1 MNNDAHDKL
10 VSTNTGNL
18 KLSGTS
24 DHKTRGL
31 SPLFSARYV
40 RAGPVRAAGN
50 QVSNMTI
57 SSAALSNATFK
68 GLFDSKAVF
77 IDHPGFFQNPSIRN
91 LIAAT
96 CRSYYDPVDQTVN
109 GDLVF
114 YNTPDAKVISD
125 LLFELLSQDKPPDI
139 GLSLVFWADRKIEP
153 DGAITIMN
161 ITHVESI
168 DLVFEPAADGRIL
181 QALSALNQP
190 PAVSPQKD
198 IQSSS
203 SLSSFSIGAGG
214 EGGGAQQGVSKMSIQ
229 DNLVEINKASLKDS
243 QESSEAETV
252 SQAADSTGSNN
263 VSDAPADPKAWAAA
277 AAETVAQVMISSS
290 DLPQASKDRLSKGKY
305 SSPSYVTA
313 AIEAEHSYLASLI
326 EANVIQMSGQAPRG
340 GDIQFGRT
348 GYEQLT
354 AAFDAMLDGVRPPDG
369 IRPLSG
375 IRELYNLLS
384 GDYDLT
390 GVFHPDRVAFASV
403 DCSTMAG
410 LVANALNKRV
420 VNEFNQYPRWWEP
433 FTMPEDFNNLQ
444 QVKWITLAGIGE
456 LPTVAEGA
464 PYTELAWDDK
474 TETADFIKKGG
485 YLGITLEAIDKDD
498 TGRLRAAPRALAQGA
513 YLTLAK
519 AVSNIFTAQSGC
531 GPDMADTY
539 PLFDD
544 SASSGHAN
552 LGSSSLDAAA
562 WAATRAAMRTQ
573 LEFDGGGGSPATL
586 GALTA
591 PRFLL
596 VPNELENTALQ
607 ILGATASGSANY
619 LDNVWAIGNSMSE
632 RMRSARARVIVVDM
646 WTDCED
652 WAAVADPLLYP
663 TIGIAYRYGR
673 VPEIFSVSTP
683 NQGLMFTNDV
693 MPVKVRF
700 FFAVGPMEWRG
711 MYKHNVQ

>member
-10 VSTNTGNL
+10 VLTNTGNL
-18 KLSGTS
+18 KLSSTS
-24 DHKTRGL
+24 DQTARGL
-31 SPLFSARYV
+31 SPLLSPLFTARYV

-57 SSAALSNATFK
+57 SSAALSDATFK
-68 GLFDSKAVF
+68 GLFDNKAVF

-96 CRSYYDPVDQTVN
+96 CRSYYDAVDQTVN

-125 LLFELLSQDKPPDI
+125 FLFELLSQDKPPDI

-181 QALSALNQP
+181 QALSSLNQSPAIP
-190 PAVSPQKD
+190 PGD
-198 IQSSS
+198 ISSS
-203 SLSSFSIGAGG
+203 SSSPFRGELKGG
-214 EGGGAQQGVSKMSIQ
+214 PQGVCKMSIQ
-229 DNLVEINKASLKDS
+229 DNLSEINKASQEAHSLKDS
-243 QESSEAETV
+243 QESSEAETA
-252 SQAADSTGSNN
+252 SQAADSTGPNN
-263 VSDAPADPKAWAAA
+263 VSDAPADPQAWAAA
-277 AAETVAQVMISSS
+277 AANTVAQVMISSS
-290 DLPQASKDRLSKGKY
+290 DLPQASKERLSKVKF
-305 SSPSYVTA
+305 SSPAQVTA
-313 AIEAEHSYLASLI
+313 AIDSERSYLASLA
-326 EANVIQMSGQAPRG
+326 EDNVIQMSGQAPRG
-340 GDIQFGRT
+340 GDIQFGRS

-390 GVFHPDRVAFASV
+390 GVFHPDRVSFANV
-403 DCSTMAG
+403 TCATMAG

-420 VNEFNQYPRWWEP
+420 VNEFMQYPRWWEP
-433 FTMPEDFNNLQ
+433 FTMPEDFNTLQ
-444 QVKWITLAGIGE
+444 EVKWITLAGIGE

-464 PYTELAWDDK
+464 AYTELAWDDK
-474 TETADFIKKGG
+474 TETADFVKKGG

-519 AVSNIFTAQSGC
+519 SVSAVFTAQSGT
-531 GPDMADTY
+531 GPNMADSY
-539 PLFDD
+539 ALFEDT
-544 SASSGHAN
+544 HHHN
-552 LGSSSLDAAA
+552 LGSSALSATS

-573 LEFDGGGGSPATL
+573 LELDGGGGSPAYL

-607 ILGATASGSANY
+607 ILGATSSGSANY
-619 LDNVWAIGNSMSE
+619 LDNVWAEGDTMTE
-632 RMRSARARVIVVDM
+632 RLRSARARVIVVDM
-646 WTDCED
+646 WTDADD

-663 TIGIAYRYGR
+663 TIGIGYRYGR
-673 VPEIFSVSTP
+673 VPEIFSVSAP

-700 FFAVGPMEWRG
+700 FFAVGPMEF
-711 MYKHNVQ
+711 

>member
-10 VSTNTGNL
+10 VLTNTGNL
-18 KLSGTS
+18 KLSSTS
-24 DHKTRGL
+24 DQTARGL
-31 SPLFSARYV
+31 SPLLSPLFTARYV

-57 SSAALSNATFK
+57 SSAALSDATYK

-96 CRSYYDPVDQTVN
+96 CRSYYDAVDQTVN

-125 LLFELLSQDKPPDI
+125 LLFELLSQDNHLDI
-139 GLSLVFWADRKIEP
+139 GLSLVFWADRKVEP

-168 DLVFEPAADGRIL
+168 DLVFEPAADGRVL
-181 QALSALNQP
+181 QALSALNQTP
-190 PAVSPQKD
+190 YEMSK
-198 IQSSS
+198 IK
-203 SLSSFSIGAGG
+203 
-214 EGGGAQQGVSKMSIQ
+214 EQGVSKMSIQ
-229 DNLVEINKASLKDS
+229 DNLVEINKASQEAHSLKDS
-243 QESSEAETV
+243 QESSESETA
-252 SQAADSTGSNN
+252 SQAADSTGPNN
-263 VSDAPADPKAWAAA
+263 ASDAPADPQAWAAA
-277 AAETVAQVMISSS
+277 AANTVAQVMISSS
-290 DLPQASKDRLSKGKY
+290 DLPQASKERLSKVKY
-305 SSPSYVTA
+305 SSPAQVTA
-313 AIEAEHSYLASLI
+313 AIDSERSYLASLA
-326 EANVIQMSGQAPRG
+326 EDKVIQMSGQAPRG
-340 GDIQFGRT
+340 GDIQFGRS

-390 GVFHPDRVAFASV
+390 GVFHADRVQFANV
-403 DCSTMAG
+403 TCATMAG

-420 VNEFNQYPRWWEP
+420 VNEFMQYPRWWEP
-433 FTMPEDFNNLQ
+433 FTMPEDFNTLQ

-464 PYTELAWDDK
+464 AYTELAWDDK

-519 AVSNIFTAQSGC
+519 SVSAVFTAQTGT
-531 GPDMADTY
+531 GPNMADTY
-539 PLFDD
+539 ALFEDT
-544 SASSGHAN
+544 HHHN
-552 LGSSSLDAAA
+552 LGSSALSATS
-562 WAATRAAMRTQ
+562 WAATRSAMRSQ
-573 LEFDGGGGSPATL
+573 LELDGGGGSPAYL

-607 ILGATASGSANY
+607 ILGAVSSGSANY
-619 LDNVWAIGNSMSE
+619 LDNVWAEGDSLTE

-646 WTDCED
+646 WTDAD
-652 WAAVADPLLYP
+652 NWAALADPLLYP
-663 TIGIAYRYGR
+663 TIGIGYRYGR
-673 VPEIFSVSTP
+673 VPEIFSVSAP

-711 MYKHNVQ
+711 LYKHNVT

>member
-1 MNNDAHDKL
+1 MNNDAHNKL
-10 VSTNTGNL
+10 VLNTGNL
-18 KLSGTS
+18 KLSAELNN
-24 DHKTRGL
+24 HV
-31 SPLFSARYV
+31 FSARYV

-57 SSAALSNATFK
+57 SSAALSDATFK

-96 CRSYYDPVDQTVN
+96 CRSTYDAVDQTVN

-125 LLFELLSQDKPPDI
+125 LLFELLSQDEPPDI

-181 QALSALNQP
+181 QALSALSQTP
-190 PAVSPQKD
+190 YEISK
-198 IQSSS
+198 IK
-203 SLSSFSIGAGG
+203 
-214 EGGGAQQGVSKMSIQ
+214 EQGVSKMSIQ
-229 DNLVEINKASLKDS
+229 DNLTEINKASLKDS
-243 QESSEAETV
+243 QGSSKDSLESSSETASQVVSTGLKDSQESSE
-252 SQAADSTGSNN
+252 
-263 VSDAPADPKAWAAA
+263 PADPQAWAAA
-277 AAETVAQVMISSS
+277 AANTVAQVMISSS
-290 DLPQASKDRLSKGKY
+290 DLPQASKERLSMVKY
-305 SSPSYVTA
+305 SSPAQVTA
-313 AIEAEHSYLASLI
+313 AIDSERSYLASLA
-326 EANVIQMSGQAPRG
+326 EDKVIQMSGQAPRG
-340 GDIQFGRT
+340 GDIQFGRS

-354 AAFDAMLDGVRPPDG
+354 AAFDAMLDGVRPPGG

-384 GDYDLT
+384 GDFDLT
-390 GVFHPDRVAFASV
+390 GVFHPERISFANV
-403 DCSTMAG
+403 TCATMAG

-420 VNEFNQYPRWWEP
+420 VNEFMQYPRWWEP
-433 FTMPEDFNNLQ
+433 FTMPEDFNTLQ

-456 LPTVAEGA
+456 LPTVSEGA
-464 PYTELAWDDK
+464 AYTELAWDDK
-474 TETADFIKKGG
+474 TETADFVKKGG

-519 AVSNIFTAQSGC
+519 SISAVFTSDTGT
-531 GPDMADTY
+531 GPVMADSY
-539 PLFDD
+539 HLFD
-544 SASSGHAN
+544 ASHHYN
-552 LGSSSLDAAA
+552 LGSSALSATS
-562 WAATRAAMRTQ
+562 WASTRAAMRTQ
-573 LEFDGGGGSPATL
+573 LELDGGGGSPAYL

-607 ILGATASGSANY
+607 VLGAVSSGSANY
-619 LDNVWAIGNSMSE
+619 LDNVWAEGDTMTE
-632 RMRSARARVIVVDM
+632 RLRSARSRVIVVDM
-646 WTDCED
+646 WTDADD
-652 WAAVADPLLYP
+652 WAAIADPLLYP
-663 TIGIAYRYGR
+663 TIGIGYRYGR
-673 VPEIFSVSTP
+673 VPEIFSVSAP

-711 MYKHNVQ
+711 IYKHNV